1 MISRELLFKMKIV
14 NRNIDAMEQRAK
26 RRPYQAWF
34 LAARPRTLPLAC
46 ASILLGSGLAASVD
60 AFDASVLLLAL
71 LTAISL
77 QVLSNLAN
85 DYGDAVSGA
94 DDQARIGP
102 VRAVSSGL
110 LSPQAMRR
118 GMIVTASVAALL
130 GLSLLVT
137 AFGNQWGHI
146 VTFVLLGAAALL
158 AAVTYTV
165 GLGGTP
171 YGYRGLGDISVFVF
185 FGLLGVMGTYFLYTQ
200 QLSGLPFLPAA
211 ACGLLATAVLNV
223 NNVRDI
229 ESDARNGKITLA
241 VRLGRANAIY
251 YHWAL
256 LGLAL
261 LLTLIY
267 LVAMP
272 VPLAGWSSLLVAKP
286 LMDAARTLN
295 HSRDGEI
302 LTGMLKKT
310 AISTLLYSVLLS
322 IGLALF

>member
-1 MISRELLFKMKIV
+1 
-14 NRNIDAMEQRAK
+14 MERLAK
-26 RRPYQAWF
+26 HRHVQTWL

-46 ASILLGSGLAASVD
+46 ASILLGTGLAASED
-60 AFDASVLLLAL
+60 AFNPAVLVLAL
-71 LTAISL
+71 LTAIAL

-85 DYGDAVSGA
+85 DYGDAASGA
-94 DDQARIGP
+94 DDQTRIGP

-110 LSPQAMRR
+110 LTPQAMRK
-118 GMIVTASVAALL
+118 GMIITASVAAFL
-130 GLSLLVT
+130 GLLLLVT
-137 AFGNQWGHI
+137 AFGNQWEHLLA
-146 VTFVLLGAAALL
+146 FLLLGAAALL

-165 GLGGTP
+165 GLGGKP

-185 FGLLGVMGTYFLYTQ
+185 FGLLGVLGTYYLHVQ
-200 QLSGLPFLPAA
+200 QLSWLPFLPAA
-211 ACGLLATAVLNV
+211 TCGLLATAVLNV

-241 VRLGRANAIY
+241 VRLGRTNAIN

-267 LVAMP
+267 LLVQP
-272 VPLAGWSSLLVAKP
+272 VPLAGWSCLLVAKP
-286 LMDAARTLN
+286 LADAARTLS
-295 HSRDGEI
+295 HTRDGEI

-322 IGLALF
+322 IGLAFF

>member
-1 MISRELLFKMKIV
+1 
-14 NRNIDAMEQRAK
+14 MEPLAK
-26 RRPYQAWF
+26 RRHYQAWL

-46 ASILLGSGLAASVD
+46 ASILLGSGLAASAD
-60 AFDASVLLLAL
+60 AFDAGVLLLAL
-71 LTAISL
+71 LTAVAL

-85 DYGDAVSGA
+85 DYGDAATGA

-118 GMIVTASVAALL
+118 GMVITATVAALL
-130 GLSLLVT
+130 GLLLLAT
-137 AFGNQWGHI
+137 AFGNQWTPI
-146 VTFVLLGAAALL
+146 VTFLLLGAASLL

-171 YGYRGLGDISVFVF
+171 YGYRGLGDLSVFVF
-185 FGLLGVMGTYFLYTQ
+185 FGLLGVLGTYYLYTQ
-200 QLSGLPFLPAA
+200 QLSWLPLLPAA

-241 VRLGRANAIY
+241 VRLGRAGAIK

-256 LGLAL
+256 LGMAL

-267 LVAMP
+267 LIVLP
-272 VPLAGWSSLLVAKP
+272 VPLLGWSCLLVAKP
-286 LMDAARTLN
+286 LIDAARTLN
-295 HSRDGEI
+295 LRRDGEI

-322 IGLALF
+322 IGLVSF

>member
-1 MISRELLFKMKIV
+1 
-14 NRNIDAMEQRAK
+14 MEQFVKQR
-26 RRPYQAWF
+26 QSHAWL

-46 ASILLGSGLAASVD
+46 ASILLGTGLAANAQ
-60 AFDASVLLLAL
+60 AFNPAVLLLAL
-71 LTAISL
+71 LTAIAL
-77 QVLSNLAN
+77 QILSNLAN
-85 DYGDAVSGA
+85 DYGDAATGA
-94 DDQARIGP
+94 DDHARIGP

-110 LSPQAMRR
+110 LSPGAMRK
-118 GMIVTASVAALL
+118 GMVITAIAAALF
-130 GLSLLVT
+130 GLLLLLT

-146 VTFVLLGAAALL
+146 LTFLLLGAASLL

-171 YGYRGLGDISVFVF
+171 YGYRGLGDIAVFLF
-185 FGLLGVMGTYFLYTQ
+185 FGLLGVIGTYYLHTQ
-200 QLSGLPFLPAA
+200 QLSGLPFLPAVS
-211 ACGLLATAVLNV
+211 CGLLATAVLNV

-241 VRLGRANAIY
+241 VRLGRANAIR
-251 YHWAL
+251 YHWSL

-267 LVAMP
+267 LVVLPA
-272 VPLAGWSSLLVAKP
+272 PLAGWGCLLVAKP
-286 LMDAARTLN
+286 LIDAARALN
-295 HSRDGEI
+295 RTHDGAT

>member
-1 MISRELLFKMKIV
+1 
-14 NRNIDAMEQRAK
+14 MEPLAKQRQ
-26 RRPYQAWF
+26 RQAWL

-46 ASILLGSGLAASVD
+46 ASILLGSGLAATTQ
-60 AFDASVLLLAL
+60 AFNPAVLLLAL
-71 LTAISL
+71 LTAIAL

-85 DYGDAVSGA
+85 DYGDAASGA
-94 DDQARIGP
+94 DDEQRIGP

-110 LSPQAMRR
+110 LSPQAMRK
-118 GMIVTASVAALL
+118 GMVITALAATLL
-130 GLSLLVT
+130 GLLLLVT
-137 AFGNQWGHI
+137 AFGNQWGEI
-146 VTFVLLGAAALL
+146 LTFVLLGAASLL

-171 YGYRGLGDISVFVF
+171 YGYRGLGDVAVFIF
-185 FGLLGVMGTYFLYTQ
+185 FGLLGVIGTYYLHVQ
-200 QLSGLPFLPAA
+200 QLSWLPFLPAA

-241 VRLGRANAIY
+241 VRLGRANAIR
-251 YHWAL
+251 YHWSL

-261 LLTLIY
+261 ALTLIY
-267 LVAMP
+267 LVALP
-272 VPLAGWSSLLVAKP
+272 VPWVGWSCLLVAKP
-286 LMDAARTLN
+286 LIDAAKTLS
-295 HSRDGEI
+295 HTRDGEI

-322 IGLALF
+322 IGLVLF

>member
-1 MISRELLFKMKIV
+1 MIHSI
-14 NRNIDAMEQRAK
+14 K
-26 RRPYQAWF
+26 RPHYQAWL

-46 ASILLGSGLAASVD
+46 ASILLGSGLAAHVGSFNPGV
-60 AFDASVLLLAL
+60 FLLTL

-77 QVLSNLAN
+77 QILSNLAN

-102 VRAVSSGL
+102 ARAVSSGL

-118 GMIVTASVAALL
+118 GMIVAAAVAVLL
-130 GLSLLVT
+130 GLSLLLT
-137 AFGNQWGHI
+137 AFGDQWRHI

-165 GLGGTP
+165 GFGGTP
-171 YGYRGLGDISVFVF
+171 YGYRGLGDISVFIF
-185 FGLLGVMGTYFLYTQ
+185 FGLLGVLGTYYLYTQ
-200 QLSGLPFLPAA
+200 QLSWLPLLPAA
-211 ACGLLATAVLNV
+211 TCGLLATAVLNV

-241 VRLGRANAIY
+241 VRLGRANAIS
-251 YHWAL
+251 YHWVL
-256 LGLAL
+256 LGMAL
-261 LLTLIY
+261 LLTVIY
-267 LVAMP
+267 LLALP
-272 VPLAGWSSLLVAKP
+272 VPLVGWSCLLVTKP
-286 LMDAARTLN
+286 LTDAARTLRR
-295 HSRDGEI
+295 SRDGDV

-310 AISTLLYSVLLS
+310 AISTLIYSMLLS

>member
-1 MISRELLFKMKIV
+1 MAHSTQRSRFH
-14 NRNIDAMEQRAK
+14 
-26 RRPYQAWF
+26 AWL

-46 ASILLGSGLAASVD
+46 ASILLGSGLAAHLGSFHAGV
-60 AFDASVLLLAL
+60 FLLTL

-77 QVLSNLAN
+77 QILSNLAN

-94 DDQARIGP
+94 DDHARIGP

-118 GMIVTASVAALL
+118 GMIVTAIVAALS

-137 AFGNQWGHI
+137 AFGNQWGHVVAFI
-146 VTFVLLGAAALL
+146 LLGAAALL

-171 YGYRGLGDISVFVF
+171 YGYRGLGDISVFLF
-185 FGLLGVMGTYFLYTQ
+185 FGLLGVLGTYYLHTQ
-200 QLSGLPFLPAA
+200 QLSVLALLPAA
-211 ACGLLATAVLNV
+211 TCGLLSAAVLNV

-241 VRLGRANAIY
+241 VKLGRTNAIN

-256 LGLAL
+256 LGAAL
-261 LLTLIY
+261 LLTVVY
-267 LVAMP
+267 LVALP
-272 VPLAGWSSLLVAKP
+272 VPLAGWSCLVVAKP
-286 LMDAARTLN
+286 LTDAARTLS
-295 HSRDGEI
+295 HSRDGEL

-310 AISTLLYSVLLS
+310 ALSTLIYSVLLS
-322 IGLALF
+322 IGLAFF

>member
-1 MISRELLFKMKIV
+1 
-14 NRNIDAMEQRAK
+14 MEPLAKQRQ
-26 RRPYQAWF
+26 RQAWL

-46 ASILLGSGLAASVD
+46 ASILLGSGLAATAQ
-60 AFDASVLLLAL
+60 AFDPAVLLLAL
-71 LTAISL
+71 LTAIAL

-85 DYGDAVSGA
+85 DYGDAASGA
-94 DDQARIGP
+94 DDAQRIGP

-110 LSPQAMRR
+110 LSSQAMRK
-118 GMIVTASVAALL
+118 GMVITALAATLL
-130 GLSLLVT
+130 GLILLMT
-137 AFGNQWGHI
+137 AFGNQWGEI
-146 VTFVLLGAAALL
+146 LTFVLLGAASLF

-171 YGYRGLGDISVFVF
+171 YGYRGLGDVAVFIF
-185 FGLLGVMGTYFLYTQ
+185 FGLLGVIGTYYLHVQ
-200 QLSGLPFLPAA
+200 QLSWLPFLPAA

-241 VRLGRANAIY
+241 VRLGRDNAIK

-256 LGLAL
+256 LGLSL
-261 LLTLIY
+261 LLTVIY
-267 LVAMP
+267 FIALP
-272 VPLAGWSSLLVAKP
+272 VPLLGWSCLLVAKP
-286 LMDAARTLN
+286 LTDAARTLS
-295 HSRDGEI
+295 HTRDGEI

-322 IGLALF
+322 IGLTLF

>member
-1 MISRELLFKMKIV
+1 MGQNSKCRH
-14 NRNIDAMEQRAK
+14 
-26 RRPYQAWF
+26 YQAWV

-60 AFDASVLLLAL
+60 AINMTVLVLAL
-71 LTAISL
+71 LTAIAL

-85 DYGDAVSGA
+85 DYGDAASGA
-94 DDQARIGP
+94 DDEQRIGP
-102 VRAVSSGL
+102 ARAVSSGL
-110 LSPQAMRR
+110 LSAEKMRT
-118 GMIVTASVAALL
+118 GMIIAATVAALL
-130 GLSLLVT
+130 GLLLLVA
-137 AFGNQWGHI
+137 AFGNQWGQI
-146 VTFVLLGAAALL
+146 LIFILLGAAALL

-171 YGYRGLGDISVFVF
+171 YGYRGFGDIAVFMF
-185 FGLLGVMGTYFLYTQ
+185 FGLLGVLGTYYLHVQ
-200 QLSGLPFLPAA
+200 QLSWLPFLPAA

-229 ESDARNGKITLA
+229 ESDARNGKITVA
-241 VRLGRANAIY
+241 VRLGRANAIN

-256 LGLAL
+256 LGIAL

-267 LVAMP
+267 LVALP
-272 VPLAGWSSLLVAKP
+272 VPLLGWSCLLVAKP
-286 LMDAARTLN
+286 LTDAARTLS
-295 HSRDGEI
+295 HTRDGEM
-302 LTGMLKKT
+302 LTNMLKKT

>member
-1 MISRELLFKMKIV
+1 
-14 NRNIDAMEQRAK
+14 MERLAK
-26 RRPYQAWF
+26 RRHYQAWL

-46 ASILLGSGLAASVD
+46 ASILLGSGLAASAD
-60 AFDASVLLLAL
+60 AFNAGVLLLAL
-71 LTAISL
+71 LTAIAL

-85 DYGDAVSGA
+85 DYGDAASGA

-118 GMIVTASVAALL
+118 GMVVTGTVAALL
-130 GLSLLVT
+130 GLLLLVT
-137 AFGNQWGHI
+137 AFGNQWGQI
-146 VTFVLLGAAALL
+146 ATFVLLGAAALL

-185 FGLLGVMGTYFLYTQ
+185 FGLLGVLGTYYLHVQ
-200 QLSGLPFLPAA
+200 QLSWLPFLPAA

-241 VRLGRANAIY
+241 VRLGRANAIN

-256 LGLAL
+256 LGMAL

-267 LVAMP
+267 MVALP
-272 VPLAGWSSLLVAKP
+272 VPLLGWSCLLVAKP
-286 LMDAARTLN
+286 LSDAARTLN
-295 HSRDGEI
+295 LSRDGEI

>member
-1 MISRELLFKMKIV
+1 
-14 NRNIDAMEQRAK
+14 MESPAK
-26 RRPYQAWF
+26 RRHYQAWL

-46 ASILLGSGLAASVD
+46 ASILLGTGLAASVD
-60 AFDASVLLLAL
+60 AFNGTVLLLAL
-71 LTAISL
+71 LTAIAL
-77 QVLSNLAN
+77 QILSNLAN
-85 DYGDAVSGA
+85 DYGDAASGA

-110 LSPQAMRR
+110 LTPQAMRT
-118 GMIVTASVAALL
+118 GMVITAIVAALL

-137 AFGNQWGHI
+137 AFGNQWVQM
-146 VTFVLLGAAALL
+146 VTFLLLGAVSLL

-171 YGYRGLGDISVFVF
+171 YGYRGLGDISVFIF
-185 FGLLGVMGTYFLYTQ
+185 FGLLGVLGTYYLHTH
-200 QLSGLPFLPAA
+200 QLSWLPLLPAA

-229 ESDARNGKITLA
+229 ESDERNGKITLA
-241 VRLGRANAIY
+241 VRLGRKNAIN

-256 LGLAL
+256 LGIAL

-267 LVAMP
+267 LVTLP
-272 VPLAGWSSLLVAKP
+272 VPLVGWSCLLVAKP
-286 LMDAARTLN
+286 LTDAARALRHT
-295 HSRDGEI
+295 RDGET

-322 IGLALF
+322 TGLVLI